1 MSLNFRGSG
10 KIRTKVKKTIIKKY
24 GIRPSYIICILI
36 VMTLLGIST
45 VLIIRNNAYNN
56 AVKEFES
63 ENHLKAYDYFKD
75 SDYRQYSV
83 YLQNTLEKYSDYLI
97 TNNKFYD
104 AEFYLGQIADK
115 EIANNLSNKSNYL
128 HALYNYKVGA
138 FDAAYDILKT
148 IKSYKDAKHIMD
160 KVSVMQSIQGEWLL
174 YSDYHKD
181 DVRGALKIDGWSAT
195 AYHTSQFDEVG
206 NCKLRFENEDK
217 FTLFKNN
224 SKDGTSILE
233 KNKAMLTF
241 KTDNVEYEI
250 VVQDGFLVVET
261 YEDNYYSQL
270 EKSFSPLTPWLHYNE
285 YMCFE
290 KSQNNKITKQLT
302 IPKIGMTA
310 DETKQTNWGE
320 PEKINKT
327 TYSWG
332 TSEQWCY
339 SEDRYIYL
347 DNGVITS
354 IQE

>member
-1 MSLNFRGSG
+1 M
-10 KIRTKVKKTIIKKY
+10 
-24 GIRPSYIICILI
+24 
-36 VMTLLGIST
+36 
-45 VLIIRNNAYNN
+45 
-56 AVKEFES
+56 
-63 ENHLKAYDYFKD
+63 
-75 SDYRQYSV
+75 
-83 YLQNTLEKYSDYLI
+83 
-97 TNNKFYD
+97 
-104 AEFYLGQIADK
+104 
-115 EIANNLSNKSNYL
+115 
-128 HALYNYKVGA
+128 
-138 FDAAYDILKT
+138 
-148 IKSYKDAKHIMD
+148 
-160 KVSVMQSIQGEWLL
+160 
-174 YSDYHKD
+174 
-181 DVRGALKIDGWSAT
+181 
-195 AYHTSQFDEVG
+195 
-206 NCKLRFENEDK
+206 RFENEDK